1 MDELGFVNFENED
14 KNNLELELSRNE
26 KIAELFK
33 LSTNELENNYQ
44 ILSLRP
50 LAEIVANNFQKEV
63 KKCRIYT
70 ISELNDDV
78 KLLNADFHKLQ
89 DAKAISELKK
99 TLIKEY
105 TESIQKT
112 DIHLLEFAAHTVVIL
127 HPTTKG
133 PFVNWGGGYG
143 CEVIAVIPNDNDLL
157 SKDFK
162 IILEDEY
169 NEIHQLLIENDLIRK
184 RTDHI

>member
-1 MDELGFVNFENED
+1 MDELGFVNFD
-14 KNNLELELSRNE
+14 KEYENNLELELSRNE
-26 KIAELFK
+26 KIAELLK
-33 LSTNELENNYQ
+33 LNINKLENNYQ

-70 ISELNDDV
+70 ISELYGEV
-78 KLLNADFHKLQ
+78 ELLTADFHKLK

-112 DIHLLEFAAHTVVIL
+112 DIHLLEFAAHTLIIL

-133 PFVNWGGGYG
+133 PIVNWGGGYG
-143 CEVIAVIPNDNDLL
+143 CEVIAVIPNDNYLL
-157 SKDFK
+157 SKDFR

-169 NEIHQLLIENDLIRK
+169 NEIRQLLIDNDLIRK
-184 RTDHI
+184 RTDLI